1 VLSAYLSTDM
11 ETEARSLGAAAVL
24 RKPQSLPDLAH
35 LALTV
40 MEGRRG

>member
-1 VLSAYLSTDM
+1 M
-11 ETEARSLGAAAVL
+11 GAAAVL

-40 MEGRRG
+40 MEEHRGRDKE